1 MSSGQT
7 GRMLRDLVGITVH
20 AFGLFLLPFAVA
32 AAAGALVDVSEV
44 LDTAHVLAGLAL
56 VFILPPFLAQI
67 AGILLKV
74 HREVRFLTAR
84 GQLDPPTLVAS
95 LRRHVS
101 IVTPRGWAVLLTG
114 LWFVMLSLVFQWASL
129 GLVAVISLLL
139 FYVVLGASSF
149 VSTFHVRTFAAG
161 LGRGIA
167 GVRRELS
174 PAVVTSGEPA
184 EERFHLTRVPV
195 PAGFVLLIEDP
206 NPPQLATESR
216 YAVGPA
222 GRAGSVTVSGRFRRT
237 PRGLHRLGPAHIW
250 YQDALGFTRVSVA
263 SLATAEL
270 KVLPRFHPLQI
281 VAPPRSPL
289 EAPDLLTRPHRFAT
303 EDHFRFKEYVAGD
316 DTRRIQWRLS
326 MRAGRLTVRQPES
339 REISTRRVVLVLDT
353 WLPRGPLLDD
363 AIGISAVLDRLV
375 ETWISLAQELVE
387 RGDRVLLVAAADDG
401 TGTLRIEQQSGDR
414 GARRRWQDLGARAR
428 WQGSLD
434 VPALL
439 EPLRAE
445 GRAVVV
451 SSRFHA
457 PPAPPVGQEP
467 TWIYL
472 PPLEALG
479 EAEPPLWQQVVGPGP
494 GAGGRLVERL
504 LRSPGPA
511 GSDEAGFFREWRDIL
526 HTRRLWMARA
536 RLRRAASREGGRVL
550 ATLVGQGSTVY
561 RLEPGPAC
569 HRLVGVAGGARS
581 AA

>member
-1 MSSGQT
+1 
-7 GRMLRDLVGITVH
+7 MLRDLAGIVAH

-44 LDTAHVLAGLAL
+44 LDTAHVLAVLAAI
-56 VFILPPFLAQI
+56 FILPPFLAQI

-74 HREVRFLTAR
+74 NREVRFLSAR

-139 FYVVLGASSF
+139 FYAVLGASSF

-237 PRGLHRLGPAHIW
+237 PRGLHRLGPARIW

-289 EAPDLLTRPHRFAT
+289 EAPDLLTRPHRFAS

-353 WLPRGPLLDD
+353 WLPPGPLLDD
-363 AIGISAVLDRLV
+363 AVGISSVLDRLV

-401 TGTLRIEQQSGDR
+401 TGTLKIEQQSGDR
-414 GARRRWQDLGARAR
+414 GARRRWQDLGARTR
-428 WQGSLD
+428 WQGRLD
-434 VPALL
+434 VQALL
-439 EPLRAE
+439 EPLRTE

-457 PPAPPVGQEP
+457 PPAPPPGQEP

-472 PPLEALG
+472 PPVEALG
-479 EAEPPLWQQVVGPGP
+479 PAEPPLWQQVVGSGP
-494 GAGGRLVERL
+494 GAGGRLVERM

-511 GSDEAGFFREWRDIL
+511 GSDEAGFLREWRDIL
-526 HTRRLWMARA
+526 HIRRLSMARA
-536 RLRRAASREGGRVL
+536 RLRQAAGREGNRVL
-550 ATLVGQGSTVY
+550 NALVAQGSTVY